1 MTQYFDFERL
11 QAFVQAKLS
20 VRFVAARRRR
30 LAGLPGKSGEQLERA
45 VAGALTN
52 IGSGSS
58 ARGAE
63 QKRQFRIA
71 LTESTEAGSALELA
85 LAYGAFSQAEYEEC
99 RAILLRQCACLRGL
113 V

>member
-1 MTQYFDFERL
+1 MTQYFDFENL
-11 QAFVQAKLS
+11 QAYKQAKLS
-20 VRFVAARRRR
+20 MQFVAARLRK

-45 VAGALTN
+45 VLGAMTN
-52 IGSGSS
+52 TASGSS

-71 LTESTEAGSALELA
+71 LTESSEAGSAIEAA